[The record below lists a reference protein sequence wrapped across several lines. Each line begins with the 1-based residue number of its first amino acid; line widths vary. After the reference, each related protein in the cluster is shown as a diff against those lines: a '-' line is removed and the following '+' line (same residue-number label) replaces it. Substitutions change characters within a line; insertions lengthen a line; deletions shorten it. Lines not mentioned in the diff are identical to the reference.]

1 MVRRTGDRSKR
12 RAPRVP
18 LRKRIIRWVG
28 ADRNPLR
35 RPIDRFESAVRI
47 ALLLAFLIGA
57 PLIGPATHHLADVS
71 GFAQVRREVSWRQVD
86 AVLQRPAPRQF
97 YGYGSM
103 ATFWVPGKW
112 LAPSGAN
119 KQGLVPAKTGDTAG
133 SKVRV
138 WVDWAGQVMNRHP
151 MTIGMVRTRAVLVEI
166 GSVVGLALV
175 LLIFAGLVR
184 IMLNRRRM
192 VNWGIEWA
200 CFGPR
205 WSTRR
210 WPRS

>member
-1 MVRRTGDRSKR
+1 VRRTGDRSSR

-18 LRKRIIRWVG
+18 LRKRITRWIG

-35 RPIDRFESAVRI
+35 RPIDRFESVVRI
-47 ALLLAFLIGA
+47 VLVLAFLIGA
-57 PLIGPATHHLADVS
+57 PLLGPATRHLADVT
-71 GFAQVRREVSWRQVD
+71 GFAQVHREVSWRQVQ
-86 AVLQRPAPRQF
+86 AVLERPAPRQF

-103 ATFWVPGKW
+103 ATFWVPGRW
-112 LAPSGAN
+112 QGPSGVN
-119 KQGLVPAKTGDTAG
+119 KHGLVPAKSGAPAG

-138 WVDWAGQVMNRHP
+138 WVDGAGRVMNRHP
-151 MTIGMVRTRAVLVEI
+151 MTVGMVRTRAILVEI
-166 GSVVGLALV
+166 GSIVGLALV
-175 LLIFAGLVR
+175 LLLFAGMTR
-184 IMLNRRRM
+184 MMLNRRRM
-192 VNWGIEWA
+192 LNWGIEWA